1 LGAGRCSRGSKEQR
15 HVVTWR
21 KTTGKSGFRIRR
33 GDFRRTWFGYP
44 DSDRD
49 HLDMF
54 LTAVCWLF
62 ACGSRSAHMRHVC
75 GVISR
80 ADVTLLGGVRAAL
93 RNAHQAGKLGR
104 LVWFLNWSTFRFKV
118 SI

>member
-1 LGAGRCSRGSKEQR
+1 
-15 HVVTWR
+15 V
-21 KTTGKSGFRIRR
+21 
-33 GDFRRTWFGYP
+33 
-44 DSDRD
+44 
-49 HLDMF
+49 
-54 LTAVCWLF
+54 F

-80 ADVTLLGGVRAAL
+80 ADVTRLGGVRAAP

-104 LVWFLNWSTFRFKV
+104 LVWLLNWSTFRFKV